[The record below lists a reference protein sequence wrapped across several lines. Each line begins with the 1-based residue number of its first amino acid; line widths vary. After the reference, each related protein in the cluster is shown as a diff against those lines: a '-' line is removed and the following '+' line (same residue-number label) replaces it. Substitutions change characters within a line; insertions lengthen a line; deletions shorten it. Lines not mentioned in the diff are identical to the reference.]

1 MLLTTSSFPA
11 GMLVEDILYGALTS
25 GVNVRKRFFVLQ
37 YILSVL
43 DRILCNVCPEHAAC
57 LQNTVSKWQQT

>member
-1 MLLTTSSFPA
+1 M
-11 GMLVEDILYGALTS
+11 YGALTS